1 MSHKT
6 DKDLTATER
15 LVSLIWASELALT
28 DICPDSDFFELGGDS
43 LRMLNVLF
51 RISETLG
58 VDMMPGALFEQP
70 TLRGFCRSI
79 DAARADTF
87 VSMGTNVVEG
97 AL

>member
-1 MSHKT
+1 MSHKANGE
-6 DKDLTATER
+6 LTATEK

-51 RISETLG
+51 RIGEMLG

-79 DAARADTF
+79 DVVRTDTF
-87 VSMGTNVVEG
+87 VSVGTDVIEG